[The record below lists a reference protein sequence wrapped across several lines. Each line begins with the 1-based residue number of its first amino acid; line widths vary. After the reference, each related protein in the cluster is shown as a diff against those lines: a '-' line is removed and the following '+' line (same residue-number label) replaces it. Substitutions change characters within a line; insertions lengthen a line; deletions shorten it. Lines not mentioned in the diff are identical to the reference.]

1 VGCDGLHSTKKR
13 IMGTMNGTTDPKA
26 GLLAV
31 LRGDT
36 PLPERLN
43 KVDEVVTKTLGVAGA
58 APSIGQYRWR

>member
-1 VGCDGLHSTKKR
+1 MAPR
-13 IMGTMNGTTDPKA
+13 IRRR

-43 KVDEVVTKTLGVAGA
+43 NVDEVVTKTLGVAGA
-58 APSIGQYRWR
+58 APSIGRYRWR